1 MTPGDT
7 RGQSCPDEPLDRVAG
22 GLLLLLSEGG
32 DTADA
37 LPAVLPPAEEEF
49 LQGGDLVRLHV
60 VVLPQLADREP
71 GRLLFPEESEA
82 AGLEESYHGYPDQGH
97 PYEEPNEDVAPPR
110 PGELHGAPS
119 LRLPGLVLQ
128 AALEHLDEE
137 GDEDDDHDGG
147 RDELPADTEEQTW
160 AGASHQ
166 LDVLT
171 EPLEAVEVG
180 DSDTLEESDD
190 QEGDAATEVVVDG
203 EDIITSVVGE
213 HHRHQAEDQTY
224 RTYGETVRAVSPD
237 QS

>member
-1 MTPGDT
+1 M
-7 RGQSCPDEPLDRVAG
+7 AG
-22 GLLLLLSEGG
+22 RLLLLLREGG
-32 DTADA
+32 DTADS
-37 LPAVLPPAEEEF
+37 LPAVLSPAQEEF
-49 LQGGDLVRLHV
+49 LQGRDLVLLHV

-71 GRLLFPEESEA
+71 GRLLLPEDVEA
-82 AGLEESYHGYPDQGH
+82 AGLEERHHWYPDQGH
-97 PYEEPNEDVAPPR
+97 SYEESYEDVTPPR
-110 PGELHGAPS
+110 PGQHHGAPS
-119 LRLPGLVLQ
+119 LRVPGLVLQ

-147 RDELPADTEEQTW
+147 RDVLPADAEEE
-160 AGASHQ
+160 ARASSSHQ
-166 LDVLT
+166 LDVLA

-224 RTYGETVRAVSPD
+224 RTYGETVRAVSPNQTETSPD
-237 QS
+237 C